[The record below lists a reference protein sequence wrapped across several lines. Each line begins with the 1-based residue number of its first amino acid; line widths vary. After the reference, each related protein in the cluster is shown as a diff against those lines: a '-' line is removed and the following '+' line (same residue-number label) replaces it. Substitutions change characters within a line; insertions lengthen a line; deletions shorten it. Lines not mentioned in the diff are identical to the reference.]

1 MKKLLKSVGKFVSSP
16 FRWMAKRVFVVS
28 FEYLRNKLDGRKIL
42 KDELRKV
49 GLGMMG
55 IGCTGTVINGKPLV
69 YLILI
74 GIFLW
79 GIGLIED
86 IEKESDDGK

>member
-1 MKKLLKSVGKFVSSP
+1 MKKLLKTVGKFVASP
-16 FRWMAKRVFVVS
+16 FRWVAKRVFVVG
-28 FEYLRNKLDGRKIL
+28 FDYLRNKLDGRKIL
-42 KDELRKV
+42 KEELRKV

-69 YLILI
+69 YLIFL
-74 GIFLW
+74 GTVLW

-86 IEKESDDGK
+86 IEKESEDGQ

>member
-1 MKKLLKSVGKFVSSP
+1 MKKLLKTVGKFVSSP
-16 FRWMAKRVFVVS
+16 FRWVAKRVFVVG
-28 FEYLRNKLDGRKIL
+28 FRYLRNKLDGRKIL
-42 KDELRKV
+42 KEELRKV

-74 GIFLW
+74 GTVLW
-79 GIGLIED
+79 AIGLIED
-86 IEKESDDGK
+86 IEKETEDGQ